1 RLRKK
6 ERLVRERSR
15 QILEA
20 AAKVFARKGF
30 HQATMKEIAEEAD
43 IAPGTI
49 YLYFK
54 NKKDLLV
61 NIPRLVTEPLL
72 EEMQELGEGVFSED
86 ALKQLVRRHLN
97 RALEHVEIFK
107 VLFSSLSLMDEKTKE
122 EYLRRTPLYLAGEV
136 EKRLRQGIEM
146 GLFRPLD
153 PTIAARAFLGMIF
166 IFFLSQEIMPGKLIA
181 PLDYD
186 QVVDEVVSIFFHGI
200 LKRQSREG

>member
-1 RLRKK
+1 
-6 ERLVRERSR
+6 
-15 QILEA
+15 
-20 AAKVFARKGF
+20 
-30 HQATMKEIAEEAD
+30 
-43 IAPGTI
+43 
-49 YLYFK
+49 
-54 NKKDLLV
+54 
-61 NIPRLVTEPLL
+61 
-72 EEMQELGEGVFSED
+72 
-86 ALKQLVRRHLN
+86 
-97 RALEHVEIFK
+97 

-122 EYLRRTPLYLAGEV
+122 EYLRRTPLYLVGEV

-166 IFFLSQEIMPGKLIA
+166 IFFLSQEIMPGRLIA